1 MRSVSLFLPP
11 GPWTGDTRPQDPSSR
26 RNKVGAAPRR
36 KCGIGIVLDQIEDG
50 RIVIESVWPG
60 SPAAVVGLC
69 PGDELLLIDGMQGS
83 ASSVDVAR
91 DLIFGEEDTMVTL
104 QVLRGITQ
112 HEFGPIMRVPWA
124 TMQLVDLLEHFSIC
138 LRKTVI

>member
-1 MRSVSLFLPP
+1 
-11 GPWTGDTRPQDPSSR
+11 
-26 RNKVGAAPRR
+26 
-36 KCGIGIVLDQIEDG
+36 VLDQIEDG

-124 TMQLVDLLEHFSIC
+124 TMQLVDLLVHFSIC